1 MRLETDTSNESTKT
15 TGESRR
21 FCSQTWSMI
30 DPEDAEVFAQF
41 EVDYTRLHTE
51 RSEGRLLTPDRI
63 FQYLGSISF
72 IR

>member
-1 MRLETDTSNESTKT
+1 
-15 TGESRR
+15 
-21 FCSQTWSMI
+21 MI